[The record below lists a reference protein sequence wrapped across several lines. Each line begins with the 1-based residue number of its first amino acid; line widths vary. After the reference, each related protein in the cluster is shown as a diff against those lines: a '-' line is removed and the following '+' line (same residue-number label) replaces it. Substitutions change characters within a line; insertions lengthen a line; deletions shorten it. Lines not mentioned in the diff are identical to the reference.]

1 MTKASER
8 TVAPLENEHRW
19 SDLDPLVKFG
29 VALAGILFCLV
40 VLEACLL
47 VPYALISHGWTPGH

>member
-1 MTKASER
+1 MTNSTEHSA
-8 TVAPLENEHRW
+8 APVDDEHRW

-40 VLEACLL
+40 VLEGVLL
-47 VPYALISHGWTPGH
+47 VPYALIGHGWTPGH